1 MSNIQPSQPP
11 NALFSRNLSHTAHQA
26 RARVSLKK
34 VYGDR
39 LEMEEA
45 ETRTNQIELKNGLKD
60 SESIGSY
67 NMQVPLVVD
76 QQ

>member
-1 MSNIQPSQPP
+1 
-11 NALFSRNLSHTAHQA
+11 
-26 RARVSLKK
+26 
-34 VYGDR
+34 
-39 LEMEEA
+39 MEEA